1 MAAESSFS
9 AKGKK
14 DVDVEELRLKLQLSE
29 TEKEG
34 VFLKKEESASL
45 PTIKWMAVAKL
56 LTTKT
61 FSEASLANTMRSA
74 WSLAR
79 DFTFRPVGE
88 NLFII
93 QVFCLGDWKRI
104 MEGGPWIFRGCALMM
119 EEFDGATAM
128 PVTPPPHKVMA
139 WV

>member
-1 MAAESSFS
+1 MVAMAAESSFS

-14 DVDVEELRLKLQLSE
+14 DVDVEELLLKLQLSE

-45 PTIKWMAVAKL
+45 PTIKWMAAAKL
-56 LTTKT
+56 LTTKM

-93 QVFCLGDWKRI
+93 
-104 MEGGPWIFRGCALMM
+104 
-119 EEFDGATAM
+119 
-128 PVTPPPHKVMA
+128 
-139 WV
+139 